1 MVDLAGPH
9 SGTAGGV
16 MNFGS
21 NVGGVVSPVLTPIMA
36 AYMGW
41 QNALYVGAAVALL
54 SAGLWLGISPHVFD
68 RIRTE

>member
-1 MVDLAGPH
+1 
-9 SGTAGGV
+9 
-16 MNFGS
+16 
-21 NVGGVVSPVLTPIMA
+21 MA